1 MLRTLAKSSPL
12 FAAILLIL
20 GFSAAGNA
28 TALPKLS
35 VSDVTV
41 SEVSC
46 TSQVA
51 VFTVSVSAPF
61 GKNATVQYA
70 SADGSA
76 VAGTD
81 YTAVSG
87 TLSFPR
93 GSKASQTI
101 AVLITDVL
109 IPGTN
114 KTFYVNLSNPVNA
127 ALTKSQG
134 AGTIQAP
141 LVAKCQSCGLS
152 CDDGDVC
159 TIDSCSATLGCKHV
173 NGSAAATPYCALAG
187 LGITPQPDPNF
198 AVCNASGEWIDSDGD
213 GLSDA
218 EEIQG
223 YIDVNGNGVYDAG
236 IDVPLPGADPHKPDV
251 YLHYDYFYTSDHD
264 PPPEAIQWMVD

>member
-1 MLRTLAKSSPL
+1 MRNSYHHLANLVLLLLCPCF
-12 FAAILLIL
+12 FAAP
-20 GFSAAGNA
+20 AYA

-35 VSDVTV
+35 VSDLTV

-51 VFTVSVSAPF
+51 TFTVSISAPF
-61 GKNATVQYA
+61 GKNGTVQF
-70 SADGSA
+70 STADGTA
-76 VAGTD
+76 IAGTD

-101 AVLITDVL
+101 TVPITDVL
-109 IPGTN
+109 IPGPN
-114 KTFYVNLSNPVNA
+114 KTFYVNLSNAVNA
-127 ALTKSQG
+127 TLSKSQG
-134 AGTIQAP
+134 TGTIQAP
-141 LVAKCQSCGLS
+141 SVAKCQSCGLS
-152 CDDGDVC
+152 CDDGDAC

-213 GLSDA
+213 GLSD
-218 EEIQG
+218 
-223 YIDVNGNGVYDAG
+223 
-236 IDVPLPGADPHKPDV
+236 
-251 YLHYDYFYTSDHD
+251 
-264 PPPEAIQWMVD
+264 QWQRRLRSRCGCAAARR